1 VGNVEADARRP
12 RVRLIVGAALIA
24 AIVAVT
30 GVVVSGRIVASL
42 APQPADA
49 APTVCSDDC
58 FDGTDIGGTLGSD
71 ADFAALGITENLYA
85 WGQLAS
91 STPTAEHRW
100 SSRRWER
107 NAGSPEACY
116 FTNNLSPVALPLA
129 ADPGFS
135 DEFIYFTGART
146 TESNGDRVNQTVRI
160 FTSSAEAE
168 QYLGDLETQIDGCS
182 RVTFDAGPR
191 TGSATVSASAPL
203 EVPGS
208 VATVGWVEAF
218 DSGLRYYAFDLQRG
232 NIVVRMTFLLES
244 DLAES
249 TVRDFTTAIALKLAA
264 LEAPGEVT

>member
-1 VGNVEADARRP
+1 MEADARRP
-12 RVRLIVGAALIA
+12 RARLIVGAALIA
-24 AIVAVT
+24 AVVAVT
-30 GVVVSGRIVASL
+30 GIVVGGRIVASI
-42 APQPADA
+42 APQPVDA
-49 APTVCSDDC
+49 TPTVCSDDC

-100 SSRRWER
+100 SSRRWVR

-129 ADPGFS
+129 AEPGFS

-146 TESNGDRVNQTVRI
+146 TEAEGDRVNQTVRI
-160 FTSSAEAE
+160 FKSSAEAE
-168 QYLGDLETQIDGCS
+168 RYLGDLGTQIDGCS

-191 TGSATVSASAPL
+191 KGSATVSAAEPL
-203 EVPGS
+203 DVPGS

-244 DLAES
+244 DIGEDA
-249 TVRDFTTAIALKLAA
+249 VRSFATAIALRVAA
-264 LEAPGEVT
+264 LESPGEVS